1 MLNIVP
7 TKVTHMVSS
16 VKPTHIMVHFVLLVC
31 SLAEWFFLVRSN
43 WSLGL
48 VGGIGARADIGTVV
62 VVTPLLPAIPM
73 LGVGPKYVGM
83 STREQEAPRTK
94 SIRP

>member
-7 TKVTHMVSS
+7 TNVTHMVSS
-16 VKPTHIMVHFVLLVC
+16 VRPTHIMVHFVLLVC

-43 WSLGL
+43 CSLGL
-48 VGGIGARADIGTVV
+48 VGIGARADIGTVV

-94 SIRP
+94 RLWP

>member
-7 TKVTHMVSS
+7 TKVTHMVRS
-16 VKPTHIMVHFVLLVC
+16 VRPTHIMVHFVLLVC

-48 VGGIGARADIGTVV
+48 VGIGARADIGTVV

-83 STREQEAPRTK
+83 STREQEAPQTK

>member
-1 MLNIVP
+1 M
-7 TKVTHMVSS
+7 
-16 VKPTHIMVHFVLLVC
+16 
-31 SLAEWFFLVRSN
+31 
-43 WSLGL
+43 
-48 VGGIGARADIGTVV
+48 GIGARADIGTVV

-94 SIRP
+94 RLWP

>member
-7 TKVTHMVSS
+7 TNVTHMVSS
-16 VKPTHIMVHFVLLVC
+16 VRPTHIMVHFVLLVC
-31 SLAEWFFLVRSN
+31 SLAEWFFLVKSN

-48 VGGIGARADIGTVV
+48 VGIGARAEIGTVV
-62 VVTPLLPAIPM
+62 VVTPPLLPAMPM

-94 SIRP
+94 RLWP